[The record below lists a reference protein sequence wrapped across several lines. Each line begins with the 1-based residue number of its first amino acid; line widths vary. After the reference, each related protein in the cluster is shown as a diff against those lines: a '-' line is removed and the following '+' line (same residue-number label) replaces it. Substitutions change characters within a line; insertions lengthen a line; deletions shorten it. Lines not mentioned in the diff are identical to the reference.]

1 MLRDNLKAMEW
12 ITSKVYELESE
23 ERYLELGQDFITV
36 VINRFN
42 VDFEEALDAVY
53 MATVVF

>member
-42 VDFEEALDAVY
+42 VDFEVALDAVY